1 MNLDTDPSD
10 DDTIDAT
17 SGEDSGDSGSDT
29 SDSQDA
35 PSTEAGTTD
44 QADSADDADSQ
55 DDGDGSTDKPN
66 TTLQTAENKAEE
78 APARNWE
85 AELAAARKRVDDQH
99 RGYTK
104 LASEHDRL
112 KKSYE
117 GVDPAAVAAF
127 KAEQERARNAN
138 LQVWDKRNPN
148 HAQFKTTLQRW
159 KEYQADYQAAKT
171 PEERALVE
179 QQGARKFTDAD
190 AQQIKQYQQHEAQ
203 FREQLAMD
211 PRGTFA
217 EIAREVARE
226 EFAAKQQESEVQAQV
241 HGWMEDPA
249 NAPLVAKYKP
259 AMVDMLERKW
269 PWEAVQLFVKK
280 QAELDGLQS
289 RVGPA
294 EKASASARAKENVLK
309 QKAATTRDPGV
320 KPIAKTD
327 FWKEGVKFAKEH
339 KLPQNHRR
347 VYDYIDELRK
357 AAGL

>member
-1 MNLDTDPSD
+1 MDIDTDPSD
-10 DDTIDAT
+10 DQDDVAT
-17 SGEDSGDSGSDT
+17 SGEDSGDTGSDA
-29 SDSQDA
+29 SDSQGTTSA
-35 PSTEAGTTD
+35 KVGTTD
-44 QADSADDADSQ
+44 QADSAEADSQ
-55 DDGDGSTDKPN
+55 DDGDGSTTRPD
-66 TTLQTAENKAEE
+66 TTLQTAEKKADP
-78 APARNWE
+78 APARDW
-85 AELAAARKRVDDQH
+85 AGELAAATKRAEDQ
-99 RGYTK
+99 RVGFTR
-104 LASEHDRL
+104 LATEHDRL

-117 GVDPAAVAAF
+117 GVDPAAVQAF
-127 KAEQERARNAN
+127 RAEQERAKNAN

-148 HAQFKTTLQRW
+148 HSQFKSTLSKW

-179 QQGARKFTDAD
+179 QQGARKFTAAD
-190 AQQIKQYQQHEAQ
+190 AQQIQQYQQHEAQ

-226 EFAAKQQESEVQAQV
+226 EFAAKQQEAQV
-241 HGWMEDPA
+241 HNEVQGWMEDPG

-259 AMVDMLERKW
+259 AMVDMLQRGW
-269 PWEAVQLFVKK
+269 PWEAVQLFVQKEAK
-280 QAELDGLQS
+280 LDSLQS

-309 QKAATTRDPGV
+309 QKATVTRDPGT

-339 KLPQNHRR
+339 GLSPSHPR
-347 VYDYIDELRK
+347 VSKYIDDLVK
-357 AAGL
+357 SAT